1 MNDHG
6 RSFRKMDRARHLD
19 DKGLRQAY
27 VTTMFEVIA
36 PRYDDFTRWFSFGMD
51 SGWKRELL
59 EVAGRHLGPDGR
71 VVDLA
76 CGTGDL
82 ALALAAK
89 APAGSVTGIDA
100 AENMIRLARERMAA
114 AGVGNCRFEVGD
126 MMGTG
131 LLDASADVVTVG
143 YGLRNVPD
151 AGGAL
156 REIVR
161 ILKPGGVAACLD
173 FTKPGPMWWR
183 WLFIEYLRLAGW
195 LYGMAWHRHG
205 KVYSYIAESIRRF
218 LTGRELAE
226 AARQAGL
233 DVVLERRKLFGGVCL
248 LVGRR
253 PA

>member
-1 MNDHG
+1 MKDPD
-6 RSFRKMDRARHLD
+6 RSFRNMDRARHLG
-19 DKGLRQAY
+19 DKALRQAY

-51 SGWKRELL
+51 RGWKQELL
-59 EVAGRHLGPDGR
+59 EEAARWLKPDGR

-82 ALALAAK
+82 ALALAAR
-89 APAGSVTGIDA
+89 APGGSVLGIDA
-100 AENMIRLARERMAA
+100 AENMIRLARERLAA
-114 AGVGNCRFEVGD
+114 AGVGNCQFEVGD
-126 MMGTG
+126 MMATG
-131 LLDASADVVTVG
+131 LPNASADVVTVG
-143 YGLRNVPD
+143 YGLRNAPD

-156 REIVR
+156 REMVR
-161 ILKPGGVAACLD
+161 ILKPGGVVACLD
-173 FTKPGPMWWR
+173 FAKPEPGWWR
-183 WLFIEYLRLAGW
+183 GVFIEYLRLAGW

-218 LTGRELAE
+218 MTARELIA

-233 DVVLERRKLFGGVCL
+233 ELLLERQKLRGGVCL
-248 LVGRR
+248 WLARK